1 MWNKLFKSKSK
12 SSKNLSNRSCSGTGL
27 SVADPAAAGGPSS
40 SVAQYEQYGSSVGVA
55 PEPVRMRSRSAVR
68 DPDALDLATSAAAS
82 HRDSIGVQMC
92 GIPMRRS
99 KLSSAFKSLSLK
111 RSASKSRLKLAPQGS
126 TGPDG
131 SRPPAVPLLADEYDV
146 LVAGKR
152 ASLRPCK
159 SDNNLNEKQQ
169 YTEAEKEEPVYIE
182 ECKPYEPFEVSS
194 EPPPNLELQPCPI
207 CSRKFAPASL
217 AKHIGI
223 CERVQAKKRKP
234 FDSSRQ
240 RREGTELASYLPKN
254 FGLPQKTVSSSS
266 EAIPVRKLS
275 LSKTPTF
282 ERKEFSPTAAM
293 STSMPSAASTP
304 KPVLKRSMSQQNEP
318 CPYCERCFGMKAY
331 DRHVEW
337 CREKALLSKNAG
349 NNHSISAAKERL
361 QARIQYKAPQI
372 RSKRALNREKY
383 SGSLS
388 CGGSTNS
395 LAELDLHMPRHNSMS
410 SSVSSDNRKPHPS
423 STSLQQ
429 LSLSIGTNV
438 AKEPKANTKREETRK
453 VTKRTKTFTLS
464 SDRLQSDSN
473 NNHKQ
478 TNSPSNT
485 NQNGNNGNKHLYH
498 PAASSN
504 RNELSCRTQSKTL
517 LSRSTID
524 NATAGQRQDKS
535 RPTEQQLKVEKFE
548 IIGHGHSERLTQR
561 PVLTQTVRCTMS
573 NSGYSP
579 DRYDPFLSARR
590 QLEELFSP
598 ATSLIHASSPVTT
611 STSTSR
617 LNQMAL
623 SAATNEGHK
632 ASNDGASRT
641 SPHNSNFRRAY
652 SLRMPRKVSRPM
664 YVEKAK
670 SNIQK
675 GITDDGP
682 VSPNFLK
689 SSEYDELPIKSTF
702 NALQMAEP
710 KPKLRDSSTVRKNLK
725 LDIKDPNHPAAGAG
739 DLPLSKTDSLAVF
752 LKYETELAL
761 SEKDMK
767 DKSNSLS
774 KRTSS
779 LCVETASQQRKQE
792 PLSVNHPPVKKPETP
807 VHELEPTVD
816 RTMPSAE
823 ETNVAKKQPQKL
835 IPIKLEPINITYN
848 GNTGTESSATNKPV
862 VISLDAIIGKSSCTK
877 PRDTQYDKENRSDNN
892 YIDPKLINKCDN
904 LPINLLKTTT
914 MDIDLSGSTRT
925 SSSSDTLGNGPLVT
939 EGKQLLIKSVEPE
952 EDRTVPPPPPPRTS
966 KRVFQ
971 KPLEQKNN
979 MAKSGDSQISQGDR
993 TQSGSSNASSLA
1005 SSHSSSPVDNRTTE
1019 DSTKGDKRPPLTRQD
1034 REDSGYRTGQDSLPD
1049 SGEREKQEQ
1058 TGKPSPKSA
1067 LKTTSSSANN
1077 NYNRPTSSPP
1087 STANESQ
1094 PLGTIRSPIST
1105 GPTTPRSS
1113 TNGGEEQRRR
1123 PPIVSAL
1130 EDFDVDEFMQ
1140 SLDDLHRRSPASA
1153 KDFKQSLFGRTQST
1167 VTSRSV
1173 SAGQTTIASS
1183 KRSNSLDSSNSN
1195 TILSTN
1201 HHHNERT
1208 DQTSSGV
1215 PRVDVRVRNG
1225 SGTASTHNSSNS
1237 SSSIS
1242 SPSHYS
1248 RHFTSNIYNH
1258 SNSNNNNN
1266 SLHNHSGSKGV
1277 TETRTTASPDAAHP
1291 LAQRLNHARNSPLVA
1306 RRRPSEESNIFS
1318 LPSVPP
1324 SPSGGGLSTNSTVQN
1339 LPNIHQTM
1347 GDPWRNGNGNTVQP
1361 KHHHHQ
1367 AGNVHVPARSYF
1379 SSPSPVNGRNG
1390 GYINNNPHHAASHTG
1405 TPTSSTSSSHWPAS
1419 FHDPRFPAESF
1430 DHLERDLLK
1439 SVQELDRMCGSSSS
1453 VCSIDSEELYSV
1465 DEYPLDKRSSE
1476 RSQASADSAYR
1487 SSLSTQSP
1495 PDYAPPVPLRQGRP
1509 SSRSSSTASQ
1519 KNHQADPPES
1529 TFNALPSHT
1538 SLPPLTSSTLK
1549 GHQVEM
1555 YPNKDGMTD
1564 SSGPNLIL
1572 NPMSK
1577 FCHECGARFMISSAK
1592 FCMSC
1597 GVRRIMM
1604 E

>member
-27 SVADPAAAGGPSS
+27 SVADPAAGGPSS
-40 SVAQYEQYGSSVGVA
+40 SVAQFEQYGSSVGVA

-68 DPDALDLATSAAAS
+68 DPDALDLATS

-126 TGPDG
+126 TAPDG
-131 SRPPAVPLLADEYDV
+131 SNPPAAPLLADEYDV

-217 AKHIGI
+217 TKHIGI

-304 KPVLKRSMSQQNEP
+304 KPALKRSMSQQNEP

-349 NNHSISAAKERL
+349 NNQSISAAKERL

-410 SSVSSDNRKPHPS
+410 SSVSSDN
-423 STSLQQ
+423 
-429 LSLSIGTNV
+429 
-438 AKEPKANTKREETRK
+438 
-453 VTKRTKTFTLS
+453 
-464 SDRLQSDSN
+464 
-473 NNHKQ
+473 
-478 TNSPSNT
+478 
-485 NQNGNNGNKHLYH
+485 
-498 PAASSN
+498 
-504 RNELSCRTQSKTL
+504 
-517 LSRSTID
+517 
-524 NATAGQRQDKS
+524 
-535 RPTEQQLKVEKFE
+535 
-548 IIGHGHSERLTQR
+548 
-561 PVLTQTVRCTMS
+561 
-573 NSGYSP
+573 GYSP

-623 SAATNEGHK
+623 SAATSEGHK

-702 NALQMAEP
+702 NALQMAES

-725 LDIKDPNHPAAGAG
+725 LDIRDPNHPAAGGPG

-779 LCVETASQQRKQE
+779 LSAETASQQRKQE
-792 PLSVNHPPVKKPETP
+792 PPGVNHPPAKKPETP
-807 VHELEPTVD
+807 VHEPEPKVD
-816 RTMPSAE
+816 RTMAPSAE
-823 ETNVAKKQPQKL
+823 ETNVAKKQPPKL

-848 GNTGTESSATNKPV
+848 GNAGTESSATNKPV
-862 VISLDAIIGKSSCTK
+862 VISLDAIIGKSSCAK
-877 PRDTQYDKENRSDNN
+877 PKETQYDKENRSDNN

-904 LPINLLKTTT
+904 LPINLLKTTA
-914 MDIDLSGSTRT
+914 MDNDGSGSTRT
-925 SSSSDTLGNGPLVT
+925 SSSSSGNGPLVT
-939 EGKQLLIKSVEPE
+939 EGKQLLMKPIEPE

-971 KPLEQKNN
+971 RPLEQKSITE
-979 MAKSGDSQISQGDR
+979 KSGDSQASLASDR
-993 TQSGSSNASSLA
+993 TQSGSSNASSLV
-1005 SSHSSSPVDNRTTE
+1005 SSHSSSPVDNRITE
-1019 DSTKGDKRPPLTRQD
+1019 DSTKGDKRAPLTRQD

-1049 SGEREKQEQ
+1049 TGERV
-1058 TGKPSPKSA
+1058 KPEPTSKSSPIHQA
-1067 LKTTSSSANN
+1067 QKTTSTNANN
-1077 NYNRPTSSPP
+1077 NFNRPTSSPP
-1087 STANESQ
+1087 STANGSHQ
-1094 PLGTIRSPIST
+1094 PVGTIRSPISA
-1105 GPTTPRSS
+1105 GSTTPLSS
-1113 TNGGEEQRRR
+1113 SNGGQHGQRPR

-1140 SLDDLHRRSPASA
+1140 SLDDLHRQSPASA
-1153 KDFKQSLFGRTQST
+1153 NDFKQSQFGRTQST

-1173 SAGQTTIASS
+1173 SAGQTTVASS

-1201 HHHNERT
+1201 HHHIERT
-1208 DQTSSGV
+1208 DHQTSSGV

-1248 RHFTSNIYNH
+1248 KHFTSNTTTYNY

-1266 SLHNHSGSKGV
+1266 SPHNHSGSKNG
-1277 TETRTTASPDAAHP
+1277 TETRATASADTVGHP
-1291 LAQRLNHARNSPLVA
+1291 LAQRLNANSRNSPLVA
-1306 RRRPSEESNIFS
+1306 RRRPSEESSTFS

-1324 SPSGGGLSTNSTVQN
+1324 SPSGGGISTNSTVQN

-1347 GDPWRNGNGNTVQP
+1347 GGDPWRNGNGNTAQQ
-1361 KHHHHQ
+1361 HHHQHQ

-1379 SSPSPVNGRNG
+1379 SSSPSPVNGRNG
-1390 GYINNNPHHAASHTG
+1390 GYSNNNPHHHAASHTG

-1419 FHDPRFPAESF
+1419 FHDPRFPAESSF

-1465 DEYPLDKRSSE
+1465 DEYPLHKRSSE

-1509 SSRSSSTASQ
+1509 CSRASSTASQ
-1519 KNHQADPPES
+1519 KNHKADPPES
-1529 TFNALPSHT
+1529 TFNVLPSHT
-1538 SLPPLTSSTLK
+1538 SLPPLTGSTLK

-1555 YPNKDGMTD
+1555 YPSKDGMTT

-1577 FCHECGARFMISSAK
+1577 FCHECGARFMVSSAK

>member
-1 MWNKLFKSKSK
+1 MHHYLPHLWI
-12 SSKNLSNRSCSGTGL
+12 
-27 SVADPAAAGGPSS
+27 
-40 SVAQYEQYGSSVGVA
+40 
-55 PEPVRMRSRSAVR
+55 
-68 DPDALDLATSAAAS
+68 LA
-82 HRDSIGVQMC
+82 
-92 GIPMRRS
+92 
-99 KLSSAFKSLSLK
+99 
-111 RSASKSRLKLAPQGS
+111 
-126 TGPDG
+126 
-131 SRPPAVPLLADEYDV
+131 
-146 LVAGKR
+146 
-152 ASLRPCK
+152 
-159 SDNNLNEKQQ
+159 DNNLNEKQQ

-217 AKHIGI
+217 TKHIGI

-304 KPVLKRSMSQQNEP
+304 KPALKRSMSQQNEP

-349 NNHSISAAKERL
+349 NNQSISAAKERL

-410 SSVSSDNRKPHPS
+410 SSVSSDN
-423 STSLQQ
+423 
-429 LSLSIGTNV
+429 IGTNV

-485 NQNGNNGNKHLYH
+485 NQNGNSHFYQ
-498 PAASSN
+498 PAANSN
-504 RNELSCRTQSKTL
+504 RNEPGGWRPQARTL

-524 NATAGQRQDKS
+524 NATTGHRQDKC

-623 SAATNEGHK
+623 SAATSEGHK

-702 NALQMAEP
+702 NALQMAET

-725 LDIKDPNHPAAGAG
+725 LDIRDPNHPAAGGPG

-779 LCVETASQQRKQE
+779 LSAETASQQRKQE
-792 PLSVNHPPVKKPETP
+792 PPGVNHPPAKKPETP
-807 VHELEPTVD
+807 VHEPEPKVD
-816 RTMPSAE
+816 RTMAPSAE
-823 ETNVAKKQPQKL
+823 ETNVAKKQPPKL

-848 GNTGTESSATNKPV
+848 GNAGTECSATNKPV
-862 VISLDAIIGKSSCTK
+862 VISLDAIIGKSSCAK
-877 PRDTQYDKENRSDNN
+877 PKETQYDKENRSDNN

-904 LPINLLKTTT
+904 LPINLLKTTA
-914 MDIDLSGSTRT
+914 MDNDGSGSTRT
-925 SSSSDTLGNGPLVT
+925 SSSSSGDTLGNGPLVT
-939 EGKQLLIKSVEPE
+939 EGKQLLMKPIEPE

-971 KPLEQKNN
+971 RPLEQKNITE
-979 MAKSGDSQISQGDR
+979 KSGDSQASQASDR
-993 TQSGSSNASSLA
+993 TQSGSSNASSLV
-1005 SSHSSSPVDNRTTE
+1005 SSHSSSPVDNRITE
-1019 DSTKGDKRPPLTRQD
+1019 DSTKGDKRAPLTRQD

-1049 SGEREKQEQ
+1049 TGERV
-1058 TGKPSPKSA
+1058 KPEPTSKSSPIHQA
-1067 LKTTSSSANN
+1067 QKTTSTNANN
-1077 NYNRPTSSPP
+1077 NFNRPTSSPP
-1087 STANESQ
+1087 STANGSHQ
-1094 PLGTIRSPIST
+1094 PVGTIRSPIST
-1105 GPTTPRSS
+1105 SSTTPLNSS
-1113 TNGGEEQRRR
+1113 NGGQQGLRPR

-1140 SLDDLHRRSPASA
+1140 SLDDLHRQSPASA
-1153 KDFKQSLFGRTQST
+1153 KDFKQSQFGRTQST

-1173 SAGQTTIASS
+1173 SAGQTTVASS

-1201 HHHNERT
+1201 HHHIERT
-1208 DQTSSGV
+1208 DHQTSSGV

-1248 RHFTSNIYNH
+1248 KHFTSNTTTYNY

-1266 SLHNHSGSKGV
+1266 SPHNHSGSKNG
-1277 TETRTTASPDAAHP
+1277 TETRATASADTVGHP
-1291 LAQRLNHARNSPLVA
+1291 LAQRLNANARNSPLVA
-1306 RRRPSEESNIFS
+1306 RRRPSEESSTFS

-1339 LPNIHQTM
+1339 LPSIHQTM
-1347 GDPWRNGNGNTVQP
+1347 GGDPWRNGNGNTAQQ
-1361 KHHHHQ
+1361 HHHQHQ

-1379 SSPSPVNGRNG
+1379 SSSPSPVNGRNG
-1390 GYINNNPHHAASHTG
+1390 GYSNNNPHHHAASHTG
-1405 TPTSSTSSSHWPAS
+1405 TPTSSTSSWPAS
-1419 FHDPRFPAESF
+1419 FHDPRFPAESSF

-1465 DEYPLDKRSSE
+1465 DEYPLHKRSSE

-1509 SSRSSSTASQ
+1509 CSRASSTASQ

-1529 TFNALPSHT
+1529 TFNVLPSHT
-1538 SLPPLTSSTLK
+1538 SLPPLTGSTLK

-1555 YPNKDGMTD
+1555 YPSKDGMTN

-1577 FCHECGARFMISSAK
+1577 FCHECGARFMVSSAK

>member
-12 SSKNLSNRSCSGTGL
+12 SSKNLSNRSCSGSGF
-27 SVADPAAAGGPSS
+27 SVVDPAGESSNGQCNAPSS
-40 SVAQYEQYGSSVGVA
+40 SVAQFEQYGSSVGVA
-55 PEPVRMRSRSAVR
+55 PEPVRLRSRSAVR
-68 DPDALDLATSAAAS
+68 NPDALDLATSANS

-111 RSASKSRLKLAPQGS
+111 RSASKSRLKQAAS
-126 TGPDG
+126 GP
-131 SRPPAVPLLADEYDV
+131 PPADGERPQAAPLLADEYDV
-146 LVAGKR
+146 LIAGKR

-182 ECKPYEPFEVSS
+182 QCKPYVPFDVSS
-194 EPPPNLELQPCPI
+194 EPPPNLELQACHI

-217 AKHIGI
+217 TKHIGI
-223 CERVQAKKRKP
+223 CERVQARKRKP

-254 FGLPQKTVSSSS
+254 FGLPQKT
-266 EAIPVRKLS
+266 AIPVRKLS

-282 ERKEFSPTAAM
+282 ERKEFNPATVM
-293 STSMPSAASTP
+293 STSMPSAVSTP
-304 KPVLKRSMSQQNEP
+304 KPALKRSMSQQNEP

-349 NNHSISAAKERL
+349 NNQSISAAKERL

-410 SSVSSDNRKPHPS
+410 SSVSSDN
-423 STSLQQ
+423 
-429 LSLSIGTNV
+429 
-438 AKEPKANTKREETRK
+438 
-453 VTKRTKTFTLS
+453 
-464 SDRLQSDSN
+464 
-473 NNHKQ
+473 
-478 TNSPSNT
+478 
-485 NQNGNNGNKHLYH
+485 
-498 PAASSN
+498 
-504 RNELSCRTQSKTL
+504 
-517 LSRSTID
+517 
-524 NATAGQRQDKS
+524 
-535 RPTEQQLKVEKFE
+535 
-548 IIGHGHSERLTQR
+548 
-561 PVLTQTVRCTMS
+561 
-573 NSGYSP
+573 GYSP

-598 ATSLIHASSPVTT
+598 ATSLIHASSPVST

-617 LNQMAL
+617 LNQMAS
-623 SAATNEGHK
+623 SAATNEGNK
-632 ASNDGASRT
+632 STGDGATRT

-710 KPKLRDSSTVRKNLK
+710 KPKLRDSSTIRKNLK
-725 LDIKDPNHPAAGAG
+725 LDIKDPTHPATAG

-779 LCVETASQQRKQE
+779 LSAEANQQRKQE
-792 PLSVNHPPVKKPETP
+792 PLSVIHLPVKKPETP
-807 VHELEPTVD
+807 PTHEQESKPDRGATPSVEEPTL
-816 RTMPSAE
+816 
-823 ETNVAKKQPQKL
+823 AKKQSQKL
-835 IPIKLEPINITYN
+835 VPIKLEPINITYN
-848 GNTGTESSATNKPV
+848 GTGPVDSSEPYKPV
-862 VISLDAIIGKSSCTK
+862 VISLDAIIGKSNCAK
-877 PRDTQYDKENRSDNN
+877 PKDPQFDKENRSDNH

-904 LPINLLKTTT
+904 LPINGVKATT
-914 MDIDLSGSTRT
+914 MDIEVLPSGSSRT
-925 SSSSDTLGNGPLVT
+925 SSSSDTNLGTTSNGGLV
-939 EGKQLLIKSVEPE
+939 EGKQLLMKTVEPE
-952 EDRTVPPPPPPRTS
+952 VDRNVPPPPPPRKS
-966 KRVFQ
+966 IKVFQ
-971 KPLEQKNN
+971 KPP
-979 MAKSGDSQISQGDR
+979 DR
-993 TQSGSSNASSLA
+993 TNAEKSSSETSNDDSGSSNGSSPTG
-1005 SSHSSSPVDNRTTE
+1005 SHSTSPVDNRITE
-1019 DSTKGDKRPPLTRQD
+1019 DSTKSDKRSQLTRQD

-1049 SGEREKQEQ
+1049 TGSTRESQEHVSKLS
-1058 TGKPSPKSA
+1058 TLPVPIATADCA
-1067 LKTTSSSANN
+1067 LKTPPSSVATDIVK
-1077 NYNRPTSSPP
+1077 RPISSPP
-1087 STANESQ
+1087 STVNGQ
-1094 PLGTIRSPIST
+1094 PNVRTIRSPSSA
-1105 GPTTPRSS
+1105 GTTAPLVSS
-1113 TNGGEEQRRR
+1113 GEQKSQ

-1140 SLDDLHRRSPASA
+1140 SLDNLHRRSPDSA
-1153 KDFKQSLFGRTQST
+1153 KDFKQSLFGRTQSS
-1167 VTSRSV
+1167 VGGRSV
-1173 SAGQTTIASS
+1173 SAGHTTVASS

-1195 TILSTN
+1195 TIVSTS
-1201 HHHNERT
+1201 HFERT
-1208 DQTSSGV
+1208 EASRGV

-1225 SGTASTHNSSNS
+1225 SGTASNHNSSNS

-1248 RHFTSNIYNH
+1248 KCFTSNPYY
-1258 SNSNNNNN
+1258 SNSTHNNN
-1266 SLHNHSGSKGV
+1266 SPHNHSTSNGNRGV
-1277 TETRTTASPDAAHP
+1277 GESATRTSEAAAHP
-1291 LAQRLNHARNSPLVA
+1291 MAQRMNHARNSPLVA
-1306 RRRPSEESNIFS
+1306 RRRASDESNVFS
-1318 LPSVPP
+1318 LPSV
-1324 SPSGGGLSTNSTVQN
+1324 SPASGGCMGTTSTVQN
-1339 LPNIHQTM
+1339 LPNIHQTVA
-1347 GDPWRNGNGNTVQP
+1347 DQWRNGNGNTG
-1361 KHHHHQ
+1361 HHQ
-1367 AGNVHVPARSYF
+1367 HHAGNAHVPARSYF
-1379 SSPSPVNGRNG
+1379 SSPSPVNGRNSS
-1390 GYINNNPHHAASHTG
+1390 YNSQAYHASHTG
-1405 TPTSSTSSSHWPAS
+1405 TPSSTTPTSSHWQGTA

-1465 DEYPLDKRSSE
+1465 DDYPRHKRSSE

-1487 SSLSTQSP
+1487 SLSTQSP
-1495 PDYAPPVPLRQGRP
+1495 PDYAPPVPLRQGHRP
-1509 SSRSSSTASQ
+1509 SSRSSTASQ
-1519 KNHQADPPES
+1519 NQQAPMAEPPDS

-1538 SLPPLTSSTLK
+1538 SLPPLTSAVALT
-1549 GHQVEM
+1549 GHSVDM
-1555 YPNKDGMTD
+1555 HPHKDGMD
-1564 SSGPNLIL
+1564 NSGPNLIM
-1572 NPMSK
+1572 NPISK
-1577 FCHECGARFMISSAK
+1577 FCHECGARFMVSSAK

-1597 GVRRIMM
+1597 GVRRLMM